1 MLSLTEQWM
10 ISIPILSRGYERS
23 LLYKSAIFS
32 KGMDLH
38 LIYKKLMVPLLGPR
52 KSALLRKRIVF

>member
-10 ISIPILSRGYERS
+10 ISIPILNRGYERS

-38 LIYKKLMVPLLGPR
+38 LIYKKTYGSFIGPTQVC
-52 KSALLRKRIVF
+52 SANGIVF